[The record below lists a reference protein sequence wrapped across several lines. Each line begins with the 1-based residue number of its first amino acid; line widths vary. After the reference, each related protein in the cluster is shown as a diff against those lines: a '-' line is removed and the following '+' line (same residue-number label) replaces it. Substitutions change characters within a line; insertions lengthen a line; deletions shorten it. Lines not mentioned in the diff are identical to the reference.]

1 MARRSLIPSATPD
14 GQLMVSAGK
23 KSSQL
28 VLDVFEMIGGVER
41 MAEWAEEN
49 PGEFYT
55 KLFGKTITREVEAN
69 HTVGIE
75 QLLDTLDEAE
85 ESGMILDGEYEDVTD
100 DFS

>member
-1 MARRSLIPSATPD
+1 
-14 GQLMVSAGK
+14 
-23 KSSQL
+23 
-28 VLDVFEMIGGVER
+28 
-41 MAEWAEEN
+41 
-49 PGEFYT
+49 
-55 KLFGKTITREVEAN
+55 LFGKTITREVEAN